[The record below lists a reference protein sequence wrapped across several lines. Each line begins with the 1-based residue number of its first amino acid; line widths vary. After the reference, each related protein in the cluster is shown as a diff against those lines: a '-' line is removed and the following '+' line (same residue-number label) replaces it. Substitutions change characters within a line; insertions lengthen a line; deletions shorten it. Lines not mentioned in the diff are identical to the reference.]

1 MRFAVIPSEARYD
14 FPSHV
19 FCAMN
24 PSSVRMTRK
33 ERFLTSQSP
42 FGMTNSEFFSKLPN
56 EDMLAAHLTSMRG
69 NATFA
74 QRMGVCKTA
83 SS

>member
-1 MRFAVIPSEARYD
+1 
-14 FPSHV
+14 
-19 FCAMN
+19 
-24 PSSVRMTRK
+24 
-33 ERFLTSQSP
+33 
-42 FGMTNSEFFSKLPN
+42 MTNSEFFSKLPN